1 MTKTTTTTVTKP
13 QTIIITTHLYNYGT
27 AAEFRSKIYRNL
39 VLQYES
45 TGLGVPSELV
55 RAIIIDALESVA
67 TAAFIEW
74 LQSLGLLL
82 KQASIAFE
90 FKSLVD
96 DANKIKELLT
106 KSSQYSLHT
115 QLLLSDFD
123 YESYPAYGVKSPQ
136 KDYPQEFISY
146 LKTNFAFAG
155 TSLYDLRIFYGGHP
169 DAVTIQ
175 LAYMSWLAQNEA
187 NAWKLGN
194 VNDALKYVAME
205 NSFLKEHL
213 SVWLPKFK
221 DESLTAT
228 PPAQHL
234 VLDLSSPSDSNYY
247 NLISRIN
254 DFVQDDL
261 KYVQK
266 LNSAQEI
273 LTSFSSDQIAQG
285 QTKSF
290 LAKVL
295 EGISRLIIRILW
307 GGSELDLVVVDP
319 TGKEYSA
326 SSISPN
332 EKAVIVDNPIAGI
345 WTIKVYG
352 KNIPSETES
361 YIVALSISNQVL
373 PPSPS
378 QTLTT
383 QLSPTTTQIIYT
395 ATTITTPISTYV
407 STADSN
413 IVLAFLAFLLIAVL
427 AVVGVLLIALR
438 TAGRVRRRPKV
449 VRVRT

>member
-1 MTKTTTTTVTKP
+1 
-13 QTIIITTHLYNYGT
+13 
-27 AAEFRSKIYRNL
+27 
-39 VLQYES
+39 
-45 TGLGVPSELV
+45 
-55 RAIIIDALESVA
+55 
-67 TAAFIEW
+67 
-74 LQSLGLLL
+74 
-82 KQASIAFE
+82 
-90 FKSLVD
+90 
-96 DANKIKELLT
+96 
-106 KSSQYSLHT
+106 
-115 QLLLSDFD
+115 
-123 YESYPAYGVKSPQ
+123 
-136 KDYPQEFISY
+136 
-146 LKTNFAFAG
+146 
-155 TSLYDLRIFYGGHP
+155 
-169 DAVTIQ
+169 
-175 LAYMSWLAQNEA
+175 
-187 NAWKLGN
+187 
-194 VNDALKYVAME
+194 
-205 NSFLKEHL
+205 
-213 SVWLPKFK
+213 
-221 DESLTAT
+221 
-228 PPAQHL
+228 